1 MARPRTFRRLF
12 SYVRSYRGHLVV
24 SLASLVVYAALSSA
38 MLYLVKPLFSNLFAG
53 SQGAAAASNSGL
65 FLGLRDHLD
74 RLIDGWIGAPTTVGT
89 LERIGL
95 LIVIVTL
102 VKTVFYYINGW
113 ALTHMEQGVVKGLRD
128 DLYVKLHDLSLSYF
142 EARRTGHLVSR
153 VTSDVSVVQ
162 ETLQTTLT
170 QLVRE
175 PLLALFYLCLLL
187 ALSWPLTLLAIVLVP
202 VAAYVV
208 ARLGRALRRYSAST
222 QERMA
227 EMNDILEET
236 LSGMR
241 VVKAFAMAPF
251 EIRKFKAATGAYF
264 RANLDM
270 VRVRLL
276 ASPAGEVLGAAMIAL
291 VIWVGSR
298 QVYVRGELSAA
309 EFITFLVLMFSLG
322 KPVKSLSDVHIKLQQ
337 GLAAADRVFEVLDT
351 PAQVTDLPGARP
363 LSATGAVAFR
373 EVSFHYD
380 TGGLV
385 LKDINFEVPPGEV
398 LALVGPS
405 GAGKSTVLDL
415 IPRFYD
421 PTAGAVLLNGQD
433 VRAYTLP
440 SVRDRMGIVTQEV
453 ILFNDTVRNNIAYG
467 RQELGYDQV
476 EKAARMANAH
486 EFIIS
491 LPQGYDTPIGQHGVL
506 LSGGQRQ
513 RLAIAR
519 ALLKDPEIL
528 IFDEATSALD
538 SESERLVQ
546 EAIDRLLSHRT
557 VFVVAH
563 RLSTIRHADRIA
575 VLEGGRI
582 VEEGVHAEL
591 YQAGGLYRRLYDL
604 QFREED
610 QAFRAAH
617 A

>member
-1 MARPRTFRRLF
+1 MARSSTFKRIL
-12 SYVRSYRGHLVV
+12 SYVRPYRGYLFL
-24 SLASLVVYAALSSA
+24 SLGSLVIYAALSSA
-38 MLYLVKPLFSNLFAG
+38 MLYLVKPLFAHLFAAAE
-53 SQGAAAASNSGL
+53 AAAATSTAGL
-65 FLGLRDHLD
+65 FGGLRDGLD
-74 RLIDGWIGAPTTVGT
+74 RFIQQWITAPTTVGT
-89 LERIGL
+89 LQRIGAIL
-95 LIVIVTL
+95 VLVTL
-102 VKTVFYYINGW
+102 VKTVFYYVNGW

-128 DLYVKLHDLSLSYF
+128 DLFTKLNDLSLSYF
-142 EARRTGHLVSR
+142 EANRTGHLVSR

-175 PLLALFYLCLLL
+175 PLLAVFYLCLLL
-187 ALSWPLTLLAIVLVP
+187 SLSWPLTLLAVLLVP
-202 VAAYVV
+202 AAAYLV

-227 EMNDILEET
+227 EMNDLLEET

-251 EIRKFKAATGAYF
+251 EIRKFKAATAAYY
-264 RANLDM
+264 RATLRM
-270 VRVRLL
+270 VSVRLL
-276 ASPAGEVLGAAMIAL
+276 ASPAGEVLGALMVAL

-298 QVYVRGELSAA
+298 QVYVQGQLTAA

-322 KPVKSLSDVHIKLQQ
+322 KPVKSLSDVQIKVQQ

-351 PAQVTDLPGARP
+351 PVEVSDLPGARA
-363 LSATGAVAFR
+363 LARAESVVFQD
-373 EVSFHYD
+373 VSFHYD

-385 LKDINFEVPPGEV
+385 LRNVSFEVGPGEV
-398 LALVGPS
+398 LAIVGPS

-415 IPRFYD
+415 LPRFYD
-421 PTAGAVLLNGQD
+421 PTSGVLLMNGRD
-433 VRAYTLP
+433 LRTYTLS
-440 SVRDRMGIVTQEV
+440 SVRERMGIVTQEV

-467 RQELGYDQV
+467 RQELGLEAV
-476 EKAARMANAH
+476 ERAARMANAH
-486 EFIIS
+486 DFIES
-491 LPQGYDTPIGQHGVL
+491 LPRGYDTPIGQHGVL

-519 ALLKDPEIL
+519 ALLKDPEML

-546 EAIDRLLSHRT
+546 EAIDRLLLQRT

-563 RLSTIRHADRIA
+563 RLSTIRRADRIV
-575 VLEGGRI
+575 VLEAGRI
-582 VEEGVHAEL
+582 VELGVHAEL
-591 YQAGGLYRRLYDL
+591 YRAGGLYRRLYDL
-604 QFREED
+604 QFRED
-610 QAFRAAH
+610 PSPQPAH
-617 A
+617 V